1 VKNCVGVIL
10 SFTILFGLTIGLS
23 AAARAQ
29 GFVLSKGIFAL
40 CTVAPCNA
48 VPGSSKA
55 LACSC
60 TVNNGY
66 SVGQKPGQPITAT
79 AAGEQIRSRYYPVKA
94 YVICDNDRPWAWCLD
109 KPCTI
114 SKSNPNAATC
124 TCDEVKNLGAYVIV
138 TNQYTKAA
146 CTTGIISSA
155 TVQQIT
161 QATDFLKKKD
171 SALAPFPIQV
181 LSPPQKG

>member
-1 VKNCVGVIL
+1 MKKSAGILLSIALSLGLMVG
-10 SFTILFGLTIGLS
+10 FS

-48 VPGSSKA
+48 IPGSGKEV
-55 LACSC
+55 ACSC

-66 SVGQKPGQPITAT
+66 SVGQKPGQPAKAT
-79 AAGEQIRSRYYPVKA
+79 AAGQQIRSRYYPVKS

-109 KPCTI
+109 KPCII
-114 SKSNPNAATC
+114 SKNDPNATTC

-138 TNQYTKAA
+138 TNQYTPAA
-146 CTTGIISSA
+146 CTSGIISSA
-155 TVQQIT
+155 TVPQIT
-161 QATDFLKKKD
+161 QATDYLKKKG
-171 SALAPFPIQV
+171 SLLTPYPIEV
-181 LSPPQKG
+181 LSPPQRG